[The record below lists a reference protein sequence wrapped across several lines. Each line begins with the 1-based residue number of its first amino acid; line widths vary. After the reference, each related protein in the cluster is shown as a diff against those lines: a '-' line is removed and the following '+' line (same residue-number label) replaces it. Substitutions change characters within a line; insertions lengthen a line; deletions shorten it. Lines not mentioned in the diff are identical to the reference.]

1 MLNDGYDL
9 VSMGMVVPV
18 VAEEW
23 GVEPSSFSFA
33 LSAALI
39 GVLVGSSSAGY
50 LGDRFGRRTTICLM
64 LFVGFVGMASTP
76 LVHTME
82 QLTVARFVTGIGA
95 GGSIPVTL
103 AYTQEFMPARI
114 RNLLTTF
121 MYTGAGMGSVL
132 AGAFG
137 PAIVGAGG
145 WELVF
150 IIGATVPVFV
160 LIVLIF
166 FLPESIRFLVAQKCD
181 AEKAGLLLERVDRT
195 FKYKEGQTFLIE
207 SPKNSRGVIGQLFR
221 GRMLRIT
228 LLIWTLFF
236 ANQFLLFFSGIWLPT
251 LLVGEGVD
259 FDTALY
265 VSAIFNVG
273 GIIGGIAFGLAG
285 DRVRP
290 TRVLTVTYSL
300 AVVALGI
307 FSLSSSSTMAL
318 MIVGMICGATMV
330 GSSFLLGVLT
340 TGIYPV
346 QARATGVGS
355 ALAVGRFGAI
365 SSPLMGGLLVGMGLG
380 FTPIMLVSTIPAAL
394 AAFIALILWRIRAD
408 A

>member
-1 MLNDGYDL
+1 MLSDGYDL
-9 VSMGMVVPV
+9 ASMGMVVPV
-18 VAEEW
+18 LVEEW
-23 GVEPSSFSFA
+23 GVEASAFSFA
-33 LSAALI
+33 LSAVLI
-39 GVLVGSSSAGY
+39 GVFVGSSSAGY
-50 LGDRFGRRTTICLM
+50 LGDRIGRRTTICLM
-64 LFVGFVGMASTP
+64 LLFGFVGMASTP

-82 QLTVARFVTGIGA
+82 QLTIARFCTGIGV

-121 MYTGAGMGSVL
+121 MYTGAGMGSVV

-137 PAIVGAGG
+137 PTIIDAGG

-150 IIGATVPVFV
+150 IVGAAVPALVCIMV
-160 LIVLIF
+160 IF
-166 FLPESIRFLVAQKCD
+166 FLPESIRFLVARKCD
-181 AEKAGLLLERVDRT
+181 AEKAGLLLERVDRS
-195 FKYKEGQTFLIE
+195 FKYEPGQTFFVD
-207 SPKNSRGVIGQLFR
+207 SPRSSSGVIGQLFR

-228 LLIWTLFF
+228 LLVWTLFF
-236 ANQFLLFFSGIWLPT
+236 ANQFLVFFSGTWLPT
-251 LLVGEGVD
+251 LLVGEGVE

-265 VSAIFNVG
+265 VIAIFNVG

-290 TRVLTVTYSL
+290 TKVLAVTYSL
-300 AVVALGI
+300 AVVALAI
-307 FSLSSSSTMAL
+307 FSLSSSSTIAL
-318 MIVGMICGATMV
+318 MLVGLICGATII
-330 GSSFLLGVLT
+330 GSSFLLGVTT

-355 ALAVGRFGAI
+355 ALAVGRLGAI
-365 SSPLMGGLLVGMGLG
+365 VSPLLGGLLVGMGLG
-380 FTPIMLVSTIPAAL
+380 FAPMMWASAVPAAS
-394 AAFIALILWRIRAD
+394 AAAIALILWRIRAD